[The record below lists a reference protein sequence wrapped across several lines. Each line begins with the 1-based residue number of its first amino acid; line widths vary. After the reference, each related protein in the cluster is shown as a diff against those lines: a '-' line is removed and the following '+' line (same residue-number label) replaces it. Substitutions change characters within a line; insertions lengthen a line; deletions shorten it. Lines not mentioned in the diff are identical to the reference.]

1 MSEIQIFNNPQ
12 FGQIRTLEVN
22 NQPYFVGND
31 VALALG
37 YAKPRNAIS
46 QHVDNEDALKQGVPD
61 NQGFI
66 QETTLINESGV
77 YALIF
82 GSKLPKAKAFKRW
95 VTSEVLPSI
104 RKTGSYS
111 HINPADYTRQ
121 DLADLILES
130 EQDLQAQDKVIAEQ
144 KDKIKELE
152 EKLERT
158 RQEKIDARFERVE
171 NVVAKMA
178 GMMMQGIRTTPVLPE
193 TAQTATPEPQRKDD
207 DEEADMPRPMLV
219 HEMRMRIKE
228 EHGVVIPYRRMFS
241 LLAKMGWA
249 VRNERYINRPGAVAV
264 RKGYVLEC
272 DSKGVKGGAQFF
284 TLRIT
289 EKGYRKFV
297 DEVIGKGGLL

>member
-272 DSKGVKGGAQFF
+272 DSKGMKGGAQFF